1 MRIEPA
7 GINRVPGGLHEQW
20 PIDTTI
26 PTWAKLVVVGLTTV
40 MLKRIGGP
48 PGQTVLLPCAAT
60 VTSMPPADPL
70 NPGLGTCA
78 AGEVTARWLDGEV
91 TAGWLDGEADCAA
104 AVVPE
109 PIGVGVPELE
119 QPTSAATVAAPTNAA
134 TIVKG
139 LFGIICV
146 PSRGGVVLK

>member
-1 MRIEPA
+1 MRIDPA

-26 PTWAKLVVVGLTTV
+26 PTWAKLVVVALTTV
-40 MLKRIGGP
+40 TLKRIGGP
-48 PGQTVLLPCAAT
+48 PGQAVLLPCAAT

-78 AGEVTARWLDGEV
+78 AGEVTA
-91 TAGWLDGEADCAA
+91 GWLDGEADCAA
-104 AVVPE
+104 AVLPE
-109 PIGVGVPELE
+109 LIGVGVPELE
-119 QPTSAATVAAPTNAA
+119 QPTSAATVAAPINAA

-139 LFGIICV
+139 LFGTICV
-146 PSRGGVVLK
+146 PSRGGVALK